1 MSDEEIFKFNPELD
15 LLLERTVD
23 VPPELVWRA
32 WTEPDLLKQW
42 FCPVPWGVAD
52 AEMDVRPGGIFRTTF
67 RSPEG
72 RLFPNLG
79 CYLDVV
85 PNKRLVWTDALGPG
99 YRPSVKGY
107 LEKFFITAA
116 IQLEPAGKGTRYRAM
131 AIHNDA
137 ESRQKHSDMGFQ
149 DGWGTVL
156 TQLVDLV
163 KKL

>member
-1 MSDEEIFKFNPELD
+1 MSNDFKFNPELD

-67 RSPEG
+67 KSPEG
-72 RLFPNLG
+72 QLFPNLG
-79 CYLDVV
+79 CYLEVV
-85 PNKRLVWTDALGPG
+85 PNRRLVWTDALGPG

-107 LEKFFITAA
+107 LDKFFITAS
-116 IQLEPAGKGTRYRAM
+116 INMEPAGKGGTLYRAM

-137 ESRQKHSDMGFQ
+137 ESRKKHEDMGFH

-156 TQLVDLV
+156 TQLVALV